1 MQATACDCHVHL
13 FDPTRFPY
21 ATGRA
26 YTPPPAGPVALRAL
40 HGALGIER
48 AVLVQP
54 SVYRTDNRC
63 LLDGLRKLGKGRAR
77 GIAVV
82 DLAAVTEAELWAL
95 HDAGVRGLRLN
106 LHVSGDGLADA
117 RQQIALAQRLHA
129 LPGWSLQAHAG
140 IDVLASLLDDFLKL
154 EIPIALD
161 HYAGASAP
169 ERNTEAALVTVLQA
183 MRNAPVYVKL
193 SAPYRLPASAS
204 VAALARRFHDAAPT
218 QIVWGS
224 DWPHTGG
231 AGGQGRSPEAIE
243 PFREVDNVAV
253 LQSLLAALPDA
264 AARHRLLVSNPAA
277 LYGFD

>member
-1 MQATACDCHVHL
+1 MQPAACDCHVHL
-13 FDPTRFPY
+13 FDTKRFPY
-21 ATGRA
+21 VAGRA
-26 YTPPPAGPVALRAL
+26 YTPPPASLAALQAF

-54 SVYRTDNRC
+54 SVYGTDNRC
-63 LLDGLRKLGKGRAR
+63 LLNGLREFGTGRAR

-82 DLAAVTEAELWAL
+82 DLATVTNAQLEAL

-106 LHVSGDGLADA
+106 LHVSGSSLVDA
-117 RQQIALAQRLHA
+117 RQQIARAQRLRF
-129 LPGWSLQAHAG
+129 LPGWSLQAHADV
-140 IDVLASLLDDFLKL
+140 DVLASLLDDFLNL
-154 EIPIALD
+154 EMPIVLD
-161 HYAGASAP
+161 HYAGASAL
-169 ERNTEAALVTVLQA
+169 ERNIETALATVLQA

-218 QIVWGS
+218 RIVWGS

-243 PFREVDNVAV
+243 PFREVDNAAV